1 MAGQT
6 APGGITVTGARLR
19 VVDSNV
25 IIRGMTVRPGDETDG
40 QDPDSRDG
48 VSIGKSG
55 ETVENVILDS
65 NSLSWSIDEVASTWG
80 APSNIT
86 ISNNI
91 VAEALQDSIHPKGD
105 HSMGMLIGDGSSNV
119 SIIGNL
125 FASNQFRNA
134 LVKDDAKNIEFINNV
149 IYNWGQEGLVVAEA
163 STVHVIGNVFIRGQD
178 TDGREAIRFIGNDG
192 GAAFYVL
199 DNDGDIGGSN
209 TGEIVTDFVFD
220 PATTEVLSSGAVV
233 DWVLSNVGAR
243 INGELSEI
251 DQRIIDTVLNDT
263 GKIIDSPDEVGGYGD
278 GSQTKALTDTDDD
291 GIPDFYE
298 YIIGSDAKTADAQL
312 DADGDGYANIEDY
325 INGLLD
331 GFDETTD
338 GGNTG
343 TETGDKTEEDGDDT
357 ATLLPET
364 GDNTGAA
371 VGTVIT
377 LEAEDLVLSEG
388 FAVKSIGPASGGTV
402 IQNSTGEAQTA
413 SYAFDGDAGVYA
425 LTLNY
430 FDENDGV
437 STLRVLINGEEVTSW
452 DWDAELGSSNA
463 DTSTQTSKLIDGLE
477 LQAGDVLSL
486 QGVNDSG
493 EPLRIDSL
501 SLEMTGTL
509 DSDSTD
515 SDLDAGTEIGT
526 GTETGTETGNSD
538 AIGTVISYE
547 AEDLDLSDGFAVKKI
562 GPASGN
568 AVIQNQTD
576 EAQTASLDFDGD
588 AGVYDLTVNYFD
600 ENDGVSSLSVLV
612 NGEEV
617 ASWDWDAKLGSSN
630 ADTSTQ
636 TAKLIEGLELQA
648 GDTVTLQGI
657 NDARE
662 PLRIDSLS
670 LEMTGTLGSTGSTGS
685 TDTTEEVDQPVAN
698 TAEWVFMEA
707 EEFVFDADVRKGFKV
722 ASLMAASGGEVL
734 SAAGDAEASAD
745 FEGTSGTYDV
755 GIDYFDETDGVSY
768 LEFRVNGEVMDA
780 WHWDADLGDNLANK
794 STLTRHVIENV
805 DIDAGDQLVLAGYG
819 DGGSEPLRI
828 DALEFMPS
836 DTVLG

>member
-25 IIRGMTVRPGDETDG
+25 IIRGMTVRPGD
-40 QDPDSRDG
+40 DPDAQNPDDRDG
-48 VSIGKSG
+48 VSIGKAG

-80 APSNIT
+80 SPSNVT

-91 VAEALQDSIHPKGD
+91 IAEALQDSLHPKGD
-105 HSMGMLIGDGSSNV
+105 HSMGMLIGDESSNI

-125 FASNQFRNA
+125 LASNEFRNA
-134 LVKDDAKNIEFINNV
+134 LVKDDAQNIEFINNV
-149 IYNWGQEGLVVAEA
+149 IYNYGQEGLVVAGN
-163 STVHVIGNVFIRGQD
+163 STVHVIGNVFIKGQD
-178 TDGREAIRFIGNDG
+178 SGGREAIRFIGTDG

-199 DNDGDIGGSN
+199 DNDGDVGGTN
-209 TGEIVTDFVFD
+209 AGKIVSDFVFD

-243 INGELSEI
+243 IDGELSEI
-251 DQRIIDTVLNDT
+251 DQRIINSVLNDT
-263 GKIIDSPDEVGGYGD
+263 GKIIDSPDDVGGYGD

-331 GFDETTD
+331 GFDEVSD

-343 TETGDKTEEDGDDT
+343 TQPDPDTGTGEDGDDT

-364 GDNTGAA
+364 GGDTGAG

-377 LEAEDLVLSEG
+377 LEAEDLTLSEG
-388 FAVKSIGPASGGTV
+388 FAVKSVGPASGGAV
-402 IQNSTGEAQTA
+402 IQNETGEAQTA

-452 DWDAELGSSNA
+452 NWDAELGSGNA
-463 DTSTQTSKLIDGLE
+463 DRATQTSKLIDGLE

-509 DSDSTD
+509 DSTD

-526 GTETGTETGNSD
+526 GIEPGNSD

-568 AVIQNQTD
+568 AVIQNETD
-576 EAQTASLDFDGD
+576 EAQTASFDFDGD

-600 ENDGVSSLSVLV
+600 ENDGVSTLSVLV
-612 NGEEV
+612 NGKEV
-617 ASWDWDAKLGSSN
+617 ASWDWDAELGSAN
-630 ADTSTQ
+630 ASTSTQ

-670 LEMTGTLGSTGSTGS
+670 LEMTDTLGTNGSN
-685 TDTTEEVDQPVAN
+685 DVIEEVEQPAGGA
-698 TAEWVFMEA
+698 AEWVFMEA
-707 EEFVFDADVRKGFKV
+707 EEFVFDADVRKGFEV
-722 ASLMAASGGEVL
+722 TSLMAASGGKVL
-734 SAAGDAEASAD
+734 SALGDAHASAD
-745 FEGTSGTYDV
+745 FEGSSGTYDV

-780 WHWDADLGDNLANK
+780 WHWDADLGDSLANK

-805 DIDAGDQLVLAGYG
+805 DIDAGDELVLAGYG

-836 DTVLG
+836 DTILG